1 MKSSQILHAS
11 LANIKY
17 YRVNLFNSLS
27 LALCCPS
34 PVFGLGGRVQRS
46 FKVMLR
52 SQVKNVAGHYYA
64 GIVEK
69 QALSFQLRFPK
80 LPKASNVNDY

>member
-1 MKSSQILHAS
+1 MVLKTKYL
-11 LANIKY
+11 IKVY
-17 YRVNLFNSLS
+17 QVNQSNSVS
-27 LALCCPS
+27 LALCYPI
-34 PVFGLGGRVQRS
+34 PEFGLSGRVQRS

-69 QALSFQLRFPK
+69 QALSSQLNIPQIAYKKCK
-80 LPKASNVNDY
+80 LLNVQ